1 MSYAPRDAGK
11 EYLKNAVLTAT
22 PEQLQLMLLD
32 GGIRFTLKGIEALKR
47 NDREAAF
54 FAFDRAQRIALQL
67 NDGLN
72 REANPELAD
81 QMAALYHFIYR
92 RLIEANLHRDVQA
105 AEEAL
110 RILRHQR
117 QTWQLLIEKIRRE
130 LPDEA
135 AAGSAQAPQESGE
148 GLSVQG

>member
-1 MSYAPRDAGK
+1 MSYRPRHAGQ

-32 GGIRFTLKGIEALKR
+32 GGIRFTLQGIEALKR
-47 NDREAAF
+47 DDREAAF

-72 REANPELAD
+72 REVNPELVD

-92 RLIEANLHRDVQA
+92 RLIDANLHRDVQA

-117 QTWQLLIEKIRRE
+117 ETWQLLIEKLRRE
-130 LPDEA
+130 L
-135 AAGSAQAPQESGE
+135 AGQNAQDRDAECGAGVSVE
-148 GLSVQG
+148 G

>member
-1 MSYAPRDAGK
+1 MSYAPRDAGR

-32 GGIRFTLKGIEALKR
+32 GGIRFTVQGIEALKR

-72 REANPELAD
+72 REVNPELAD

-92 RLIEANLHRDVQA
+92 RLIDANLHRDVQA

-117 QTWQLLIEKIRRE
+117 ETWRLLIEKLRSE
-130 LPDEA
+130 LPAEA
-135 AAGSAQAPQESGE
+135 APEVAADEPAGER
-148 GLSVQG
+148 LSVQG

>member
-1 MSYAPRDAGK
+1 MSYPPQDAGK
-11 EYLKNAVLTAT
+11 EYLRNAVLTAT

-32 GGIRFTLKGIEALKR
+32 GGIRFTLQGIEALKR
-47 NDREAAF
+47 DDREAAF

-92 RLIEANLHRDVQA
+92 RLIDANLHRDIQA

-117 QTWQLLIEKIRRE
+117 ETWQLLIEKIRRE
-130 LPDEA
+130 LPGEA
-135 AAGSAQAPQESGE
+135 PAPAATSDGPGE